1 MSLQVEKLENNMAKL
16 TIEVPAN
23 DLEKA
28 LQSAYM
34 KQKNKIAMP
43 GFRKGKVPRQMIEK
57 MYGPEIFYDD
67 AANALIPKAYSEA
80 YDECDLE
87 IVSRPE
93 INIVQIEK
101 GKSFIFTAD
110 VATKPEVKL
119 GEYKGLEVDKV
130 STRVTQKEVDAKIQ
144 EEAEKNAR
152 EVVVT
157 DRPVAD
163 GDEVI
168 LDFEGFVDGEAFE
181 GGKGENYPLTIGSGS
196 FIPGFEE
203 QLVGAE
209 AEKEVEVKVTFPED
223 YHAEELKGKEAVFKC
238 TVHEIKAKELPEID
252 DEFAAEVSEFD
263 TLEEY
268 KADVKAKIKEQK
280 AADGK
285 RNQEDQAV
293 EQAVANLVAM
303 RETEG
308 GNIYGDFI
316 YRADLIA
323 EKLAQ
328 IEERSPLVVEEYQAK
343 LQERL
348 TNLLA
353 DNNIKVEPERLLQEV
368 AIFADR
374 TSITEEIVRLKS
386 HIKQFK
392 TIIASDQPVGRKLD
406 FLIQEFNREANT
418 IASKAN
424 DYTMAQIVVE
434 IKAEIEKIREQIQN
448 IE

>member
-1 MSLQVEKLENNMAKL
+1 MTGFGRGSYEDADFSVNIEMKTVNHRYNEVAIRLPRFLNPLEDKIRK
-16 TIEVPAN
+16 TILKTVSRGRIDVFITADYN
-23 DLEKA
+23 VSGNCTLKVDKNLAAAYHKA
-28 LQSAYM
+28 LQEVGINA
-34 KQKNKIAMP
+34 AA
-43 GFRKGKVPRQMIEK
+43 
-57 MYGPEIFYDD
+57 EILYLSKCPD
-67 AANALIPKAYSEA
+67 
-80 YDECDLE
+80 
-87 IVSRPE
+87 V
-93 INIVQIEK
+93 IN
-101 GKSFIFTAD
+101 
-110 VATKPEVKL
+110 VK
-119 GEYKGLEVDKV
+119 
-130 STRVTQKEVDAKIQ
+130 
-144 EEAEKNAR
+144 
-152 EVVVT
+152 
-157 DRPVAD
+157 
-163 GDEVI
+163 
-168 LDFEGFVDGEAFE
+168 EGFFD
-181 GGKGENYPLTIGSGS
+181 
-196 FIPGFEE
+196 
-203 QLVGAE
+203 
-209 AEKEVEVKVTFPED
+209 VESVWPKVE
-223 YHAEELKGKEAVFKC
+223 
-238 TVHEIKAKELPEID
+238 
-252 DEFAAEVSEFD
+252 
-263 TLEEY
+263 
-268 KADVKAKIKEQK
+268 
-280 AADGK
+280 
-285 RNQEDQAV
+285 QAV